1 VVSGFA
7 SDFLRQTEL
16 SRQCVKLV
24 GKRHAFTI
32 QHGLAFA
39 NHMHQF
45 DAELSEFLCKRGH
58 EIMPKGM
65 FHDRR
70 NDYQKA

>member
-1 VVSGFA
+1 MVIGGIFQS
-7 SDFLRQTEL
+7 
-16 SRQCVKLV
+16 
-24 GKRHAFTI
+24 
-32 QHGLAFA
+32 
-39 NHMHQF
+39 
-45 DAELSEFLCKRGH
+45 LSEFLCKRGH